1 MYGKHFQ
8 STYTGS
14 MVGAGPVVFAVWG
27 YVIAHAR
34 DSLVELNP
42 IVLAAI
48 LGCPAGDIESA
59 VTFLCLP
66 DSRSRSKISNGQRL
80 IKEGEFI
87 YRVPTHSKYRSIR
100 NDEDR
105 RAYMRVYMQEY
116 RNKNKGLD
124 GVNSNVNSGEPQLAH
139 SEADTD
145 TDTDTDKNISQ
156 DLSISLRTPTAA
168 KKFAAQCET
177 EFNENI
183 WPWYPKRHNN
193 PKARA
198 LRAYTARRRAGASC
212 EEIRA
217 GVIRYSDY
225 CEQRGIINTE
235 YVKQAA
241 TFFGPDKFFEEKWDV
256 TEKPQRLSAVDR
268 VRKANNL

>member
-27 YVIAHAR
+27 YVIAHTR

-42 IVLAAI
+42 VLLAAI

-59 VTFLCLP
+59 INFLCLP

-124 GVNSNVNSGEPQLAH
+124 DVKASVNSDKPRLAH
-139 SEADTD
+139 SEAESESESESETSKKKKRGRSSAILLATYLEECREEDKKAIPETD
-145 TDTDTDKNISQ
+145 PVFTYAEQIGIPGDFLELAWKFFRDDMLAKGKRQKDWPATF
-156 DLSISLRTPTAA
+156 RTYV
-168 KKFAAQCET
+168 KKDYMRLWAI
-177 EFNENI
+177 NS
-183 WPWYPKRHNN
+183 
-193 PKARA
+193 
-198 LRAYTARRRAGASC
+198 AG
-212 EEIRA
+212 
-217 GVIRYSDY
+217 
-225 CEQRGIINTE
+225 E
-235 YVKQAA
+235 YYLTTTGKQAA
-241 TFFGPDKFFEEKWDV
+241 
-256 TEKPQRLSAVDR
+256 
-268 VRKANNL
+268 RKYGNV